1 MDTLGDAEI
10 VVIGGG
16 GVGCGVA
23 HSLCQAGK
31 TDVLLLEKNDAL
43 AAETTSQAA
52 GLVGQ
57 VRTSIER
64 VKLAM
69 WSVRTFSEMEAEPE
83 AKPGWRQV
91 GSLRVALTDERV
103 AEFEQM
109 KTVAEEAGLE
119 TSFISN
125 GDAKAKW
132 PMFDFSPAK
141 LVLWCPSDGY
151 LQPNDLAMAYAHR
164 ARQKNVRLVTGG
176 TADGIRT
183 ENGRVIG
190 VDTSQGA
197 IACDTVINAAGAHAW
212 HIAKM
217 VGLEL
222 PIFPVR
228 HEYFVSVDAEGMKPE
243 LPVMRVPDA
252 SLYLRA
258 EINGLLLGGW
268 EPESLSLMPDD
279 FENGQ
284 MPPRVEEDW
293 DVMGWF
299 IEQIAPLYSK
309 AADLGVRSIFKG
321 WPTFVPDGK
330 FIIGESRQLK
340 GCVMAGGGNAHGV
353 SGSAGIGRHVV
364 ESMLKSEPSPY
375 VRSLSPDR
383 FLDGEWDAAEAQT
396 LARRI
401 YETYYGLGS

>member
-91 GSLRVALTDERV
+91 GSLRVALTDARV

-119 TSFISN
+119 TSFINN

-132 PMFDFSPAK
+132 PMFDFPRPNWCCGARATATCNPTILRWPMRIVPAK
-141 LVLWCPSDGY
+141 
-151 LQPNDLAMAYAHR
+151 
-164 ARQKNVRLVTGG
+164 
-176 TADGIRT
+176 RT
-183 ENGRVIG
+183 
-190 VDTSQGA
+190 
-197 IACDTVINAAGAHAW
+197 
-212 HIAKM
+212 
-217 VGLEL
+217 
-222 PIFPVR
+222 
-228 HEYFVSVDAEGMKPE
+228 
-243 LPVMRVPDA
+243 
-252 SLYLRA
+252 
-258 EINGLLLGGW
+258 
-268 EPESLSLMPDD
+268 
-279 FENGQ
+279 FE
-284 MPPRVEEDW
+284 W
-293 DVMGWF
+293 
-299 IEQIAPLYSK
+299 
-309 AADLGVRSIFKG
+309 
-321 WPTFVPDGK
+321 
-330 FIIGESRQLK
+330 
-340 GCVMAGGGNAHGV
+340 
-353 SGSAGIGRHVV
+353 
-364 ESMLKSEPSPY
+364 
-375 VRSLSPDR
+375 
-383 FLDGEWDAAEAQT
+383 
-396 LARRI
+396 
-401 YETYYGLGS
+401 

>member
-1 MDTLGDAEI
+1 
-10 VVIGGG
+10 
-16 GVGCGVA
+16 
-23 HSLCQAGK
+23 
-31 TDVLLLEKNDAL
+31 
-43 AAETTSQAA
+43 
-52 GLVGQ
+52 
-57 VRTSIER
+57 
-64 VKLAM
+64 
-69 WSVRTFSEMEAEPE
+69 
-83 AKPGWRQV
+83 
-91 GSLRVALTDERV
+91 
-103 AEFEQM
+103 
-109 KTVAEEAGLE
+109 
-119 TSFISN
+119 
-125 GDAKAKW
+125 
-132 PMFDFSPAK
+132 
-141 LVLWCPSDGY
+141 
-151 LQPNDLAMAYAHR
+151 MAYAHR
-164 ARQKNVRLVTGG
+164 ARQKGAHLATGVTVE
-176 TADGIRT
+176 GIRT
-183 ENGRVIG
+183 ENGRVTG

-212 HIAKM
+212 HVAKM
-217 VGLEL
+217 AGLEL

-228 HEYFVSVDAEGMKPE
+228 HEYFVSVDVEGMKPE

-268 EPESLSLMPDD
+268 EPESLSLMSDD

-284 MPPRVEEDW
+284 TPPRVEEDW

-299 IEQIAPLYSK
+299 IEQIAPLYGK

-330 FIIGESRQLK
+330 FIIGEGHRLK
-340 GCVMAGGGNAHGV
+340 GFVMAGGCNAHGV

-364 ESMLKSEPSPY
+364 ESMLEPESSPY

>member
-1 MDTLGDAEI
+1 MDSIGDAAI

-16 GVGCGVA
+16 GVGCGVV

-31 TDVLLLEKNDAL
+31 TDVLLLEKNEAL
-43 AAETTSQAA
+43 ASETTSQAA

-57 VRTSIER
+57 VRTSVDR
-64 VKLAM
+64 VRLAM
-69 WSVRTFSEMEAEPE
+69 WSVKTFSEMEADPE

-91 GSLRVALTDERV
+91 GSLRIALTDERV
-103 AEFEQM
+103 AEFERM
-109 KTVAEEAGLE
+109 KLTADEAGLK
-119 TSFISN
+119 TAFISA
-125 GDAKAKW
+125 DEARAKW

-141 LVLWCPSDGY
+141 SVLWCPSDGY

-164 ARQKNVRLVTGG
+164 ARLAGARLATGVTVE
-176 TADGIRT
+176 GIRT
-183 ENGRVIG
+183 ENGRVVG
-190 VDTSQGA
+190 VDTNRGA

-212 HIAKM
+212 HVAQM
-217 VGLEL
+217 VCLDL

-228 HEYFVSVDAEGMKPE
+228 HEYFVSVDADGMNPD

-268 EPESLSLMPDD
+268 EPESLSLKPDD
-279 FENGQ
+279 FKNGKKT
-284 MPPRVEEDW
+284 PHIEEDW
-293 DVMGWF
+293 EVMGWF
-299 IEQIAPLYSK
+299 IEKIAPLYSR

-321 WPTFVPDGK
+321 WPTFVPDGR
-330 FIIGESRQLK
+330 FIVGESRQL
-340 GCVMAGGGNAHGV
+340 GGFVMAGGCNAHGV

-364 ESMLKSEPSPY
+364 ESMLESEPSDY

-383 FLDGEWDAAEAQT
+383 FLDTDWEATEAQ
-396 LARRI
+396 ASAKRI

>member
-16 GVGCGVA
+16 GVGCGVV
-23 HSLCQAGK
+23 HGLCQAGK
-31 TDVLLLEKNDAL
+31 PDVLLLEKNDAL
-43 AAETTSQAA
+43 ASETTSQAA

-69 WSVRTFSEMEAEPE
+69 WSVKTFSEMEAETE

-91 GSLRVALTDERV
+91 GSLRVALTGERV

-109 KTVAEEAGLE
+109 KSVADEAGLE
-119 TSFISN
+119 TAFISN
-125 GDAKAKW
+125 DEAKAKW
-132 PMFDFSPAK
+132 PMFDFSGVK
-141 LVLWCPSDGY
+141 SVLWCPSDGY

-164 ARQKNVRLVTGG
+164 ARQKGAHLATGVTVE
-176 TADGIRT
+176 GIRT
-183 ENGRVIG
+183 ENGRVTG

-212 HIAKM
+212 HVAKM
-217 VGLEL
+217 AGLEL

-228 HEYFVSVDAEGMKPE
+228 HEYFVSVDVEGMKPE

-268 EPESLSLMPDD
+268 EPESLSLMSDD
-279 FENGQ
+279 FKNGQ
-284 MPPRVEEDW
+284 TPPRVEEDW

-330 FIIGESRQLK
+330 FIIGESRRLS
-340 GCVMAGGGNAHGV
+340 GFVMAGGCNAHGV
-353 SGSAGIGRHVV
+353 SGSAGIGQHVV
-364 ESMLKSEPSPY
+364 ESMLEPESSPY

>member
-16 GVGCGVA
+16 SVGCGVV

-31 TDVLLLEKNDAL
+31 AGVLLLEKNDAL
-43 AAETTSQAA
+43 ASETTSQAA

-64 VKLAM
+64 VQLAM
-69 WSVRTFSEMEAEPE
+69 WSVKTFSEMEAEPK
-83 AKPGWRQV
+83 AKPGGRQV

-103 AEFEQM
+103 AELEQM
-109 KTVAEEAGLE
+109 KTVANEADLE
-119 TSFISN
+119 TEFISN
-125 GDAKAKW
+125 DEASAMW
-132 PMFDFSPAK
+132 PMCDFSPAK
-141 LVLWCPSDGY
+141 TVLWCPSDGY

-164 ARQKNVRLVTGG
+164 ARKKGARLVTGVTVEG
-176 TADGIRT
+176 ILTA
-183 ENGRVIG
+183 NGRVTS
-190 VDTSQGA
+190 VETSQGA

-212 HIAKM
+212 HIAILA
-217 VGLEL
+217 GREL

-228 HEYFVSVDAEGMKPE
+228 HEYFVSVSAVGMQPQ

-268 EPESLSLMPDD
+268 EPKALSLRPDD

-284 MPPRVEEDW
+284 TPPRIEEDW
-293 DVMGWF
+293 DVVGWF
-299 IEQIAPLYSK
+299 IEQIAPLYDQ
-309 AADLGVRSIFKG
+309 AGDLGVRSIFKG

-330 FIIGESRQLK
+330 FIIGESSRLR
-340 GCVMAGGGNAHGV
+340 GFVIAGGCNAHGV

-364 ESMLKSEPSPY
+364 ESMLEPSPSDY
-375 VRSLSPDR
+375 VRSLNPDR
-383 FLDGEWDAAEAQT
+383 FLDSEWDAAEAQT
-396 LARRI
+396 LAKRI
-401 YETYYGLGS
+401 YETYYGLGH

>member
-16 GVGCGVA
+16 GVGCGVV

-31 TDVLLLEKNDAL
+31 TDVLLLEKNETL
-43 AAETTSQAA
+43 ASETTSQAA

-57 VRTSIER
+57 VRTSVDR

-69 WSVRTFSEMEAEPE
+69 WSVKTFSEMEAEPE

-91 GSLRVALTDERV
+91 GSLRVALTEERV
-103 AEFEQM
+103 VEFEQM
-109 KTVAEEAGLE
+109 KTTADEAGLE
-119 TSFISN
+119 TAFISN
-125 GDAKAKW
+125 DEAKAKW
-132 PMFDFSPAK
+132 PMFDFSTAK
-141 LVLWCPSDGY
+141 KVLWCPSDGY

-164 ARQKNVRLVTGG
+164 ARQKGGHLATGVTVE
-176 TADGIRT
+176 GIRM
-183 ENGRVIG
+183 ENGRVTG

-212 HIAKM
+212 HVAKM
-217 VGLEL
+217 AGLEL

-268 EPESLSLMPDD
+268 EPESLSLEPDD

-284 MPPRVEEDW
+284 TPPRVEEDW

-299 IEQIAPLYSK
+299 IEQIAPLYGK

-330 FIIGESRQLK
+330 FIIGESSRLK
-340 GCVMAGGGNAHGV
+340 GFVMAGGCNAHGV

-364 ESMLKSEPSPY
+364 ESMLEPLPSDY

-383 FLDGEWDAAEAQT
+383 FLDNEWNVAEAQ
-396 LARRI
+396 AKAKRI
-401 YETYYGLGS
+401 YETYYGLGH

>member
-1 MDTLGDAEI
+1 MNSHGDAEI

-16 GVGCGVA
+16 GVGCGVV

-57 VRTSIER
+57 VRTSVDR

-69 WSVRTFSEMEAEPE
+69 WSVKTFSEMEAGPE
-83 AKPGWRQV
+83 TKPGWRQV

-103 AEFEQM
+103 EEFKKM
-109 KTVAEEAGLE
+109 KTVADEAGLE

-125 GDAKAKW
+125 EQAEAKW
-132 PMFDFSPAK
+132 PMFDFSPARS
-141 LVLWCPSDGY
+141 VLWCPSDGY

-164 ARQKNVRLVTGG
+164 ARQKGARLATGVTVE
-176 TADGIRT
+176 GIRT
-183 ENGRVIG
+183 ENGRVTG
-190 VDTSQGA
+190 VETSQGV
-197 IACDTVINAAGAHAW
+197 IACKTVINAAGAHAW
-212 HIAKM
+212 HVSKM
-217 VGLEL
+217 AGLDL

-228 HEYFVSVDAEGMKPE
+228 HEYFVSVDAEGMQSE

-268 EPESLSLMPDD
+268 ELESLSLKPSD

-284 MPPRVEEDW
+284 TPARVEEDW

-299 IEQIAPLYSK
+299 IEQIAPLYGK

-330 FIIGESRQLK
+330 FIIGESCRLK
-340 GCVMAGGGNAHGV
+340 GFVMAGGCNAHGV
-353 SGSAGIGRHVV
+353 SGSAGIGHHVV
-364 ESMLKSEPSPY
+364 ESMLDPSPSDY
-375 VRSLSPDR
+375 VCSLSPDR
-383 FLDGEWDAAEAQT
+383 FLDNNWDAAEAQKS
-396 LARRI
+396 AQRI
-401 YETYYGLGS
+401 YENYYGLGH

>member
-1 MDTLGDAEI
+1 
-10 VVIGGG
+10 
-16 GVGCGVA
+16 
-23 HSLCQAGK
+23 
-31 TDVLLLEKNDAL
+31 
-43 AAETTSQAA
+43 
-52 GLVGQ
+52 
-57 VRTSIER
+57 
-64 VKLAM
+64 
-69 WSVRTFSEMEAEPE
+69 MEAEPE

-91 GSLRVALTDERV
+91 GSLRVALTDARV

-141 LVLWCPSDGY
+141 LGLLCPSDGY
-151 LQPNDLAMAYAHR
+151 RQPNDLAMAYAHR
-164 ARQKNVRLVTGG
+164 ARQTNVRVVTGV
-176 TADGIRT
+176 TVEGIRT

-222 PIFPVR
+222 PIFPLR

-340 GCVMAGGGNAHGV
+340 GFVMAGGCNAHGV

>member
-1 MDTLGDAEI
+1 
-10 VVIGGG
+10 VVH
-16 GVGCGVA
+16 C
-23 HSLCQAGK
+23 LCQAGK

-43 AAETTSQAA
+43 ASETTSQAA

-69 WSVRTFSEMEAEPE
+69 WSVRTFSEMEAETE

-91 GSLRVALTDERV
+91 GSLRVALTGERV
-103 AEFEQM
+103 AEFDQM
-109 KTVAEEAGLE
+109 KSVADEAGLK
-119 TSFISN
+119 TAFISN
-125 GDAKAKW
+125 DEAKAKW
-132 PMFDFSPAK
+132 PMFDFSTVK
-141 LVLWCPSDGY
+141 SVLWCPSDGY

-164 ARQKNVRLVTGG
+164 ARQKGAHLATGVTVE
-176 TADGIRT
+176 GIRT
-183 ENGRVIG
+183 ENGRVTG

-212 HIAKM
+212 HVAKM
-217 VGLEL
+217 AGLEL

-228 HEYFVSVDAEGMKPE
+228 HEYFVSVDVEGMKPE

-268 EPESLSLMPDD
+268 EPESLSLMSDD
-279 FENGQ
+279 FKNGQ
-284 MPPRVEEDW
+284 TPPRVEEDW

-330 FIIGESRQLK
+330 FIIGESRRLS
-340 GCVMAGGGNAHGV
+340 GFVMAGGCNAHGV
-353 SGSAGIGRHVV
+353 SGSAGIGQHVV
-364 ESMLKSEPSPY
+364 ESMLEPESSPY

>member
-1 MDTLGDAEI
+1 MNSHGDAEI

-16 GVGCGVA
+16 GVGCGVV

-31 TDVLLLEKNDAL
+31 TDVLLLEKNDVL

-57 VRTSIER
+57 VRTSVDR

-69 WSVRTFSEMEAEPE
+69 WSVKTFSEMEAGLE

-103 AEFEQM
+103 EEFKKM
-109 KTVAEEAGLE
+109 KTVADEAGLE

-125 GDAKAKW
+125 EQAEAKW
-132 PMFDFSPAK
+132 PMFDFSPARS
-141 LVLWCPSDGY
+141 VLWCPSDDY

-164 ARQKNVRLVTGG
+164 ARQKGARLATGVTVE
-176 TADGIRT
+176 GIRT
-183 ENGRVIG
+183 ENGRVAG
-190 VDTSQGA
+190 VETSQGL
-197 IACDTVINAAGAHAW
+197 IACKTVINAAGAHAW
-212 HIAKM
+212 HISKM
-217 VGLEL
+217 AGLDL

-228 HEYFVSVDAEGMKPE
+228 HEYFVSVDADGMQPQ

-268 EPESLSLMPDD
+268 EPKSLLLEPGD
-279 FENGQ
+279 FENSQ
-284 MPPRVEEDW
+284 TPPRVEEDW

-299 IEQIAPLYSK
+299 IEQIAPLYGK
-309 AADLGVRSIFKG
+309 AADLGIRSIFKG

-330 FIIGESRQLK
+330 FIIGESSRLK
-340 GCVMAGGGNAHGV
+340 GFVMAGGCNAHGV
-353 SGSAGIGRHVV
+353 SGSAGIGHHVV
-364 ESMLKSEPSPY
+364 ESMLESSPSDY
-375 VRSLSPDR
+375 VCSLSPDR
-383 FLDGEWDAAEAQT
+383 FLDNDWDAAEAQKS
-396 LARRI
+396 AQRI
-401 YETYYGLGS
+401 YENYYGLGH